1 MKNFLIKLFSSA
13 IKNFNKFLVAIPKKQ
28 YTIMHNFDFKSIF
41 TRFFSLDAMEVKKLL
56 LSGFLFAMLIGSYSV
71 VHELQ
76 NIVFSALVG
85 VSNVPVAKLITLGL
99 LFPWIFIDAYLADRV
114 RRISL
119 LKLYICMWIFLGL
132 FLLFVVP
139 FDKINAESLPFLTL
153 GEKAASWTF
162 FMFSEGYMVFL
173 VSTFWAFVNSINSPK
188 SSERIYGFI
197 VSCSKIGGIVS
208 VYLAHCIMKGFFDT
222 ALGCTTDI
230 QKIKLVITCA
240 ITMLFVALL
249 TLSLAT
255 KLFKRSV
262 FEGYLGASILSE
274 KISKTGI
281 FLGLRLILQNRYV
294 LGIFGLIFCLE
305 LITEFISFQRV
316 ILLVSSS
323 AKLKSAGSINSVSQ
337 IAGSSYIQILYMHFV
352 GFLLSVFLTNG
363 VMRTLGTAKALL
375 IMPLVTAILLGF
387 YIFNTH
393 FIIYAY
399 VILHA
404 LSYSLNTPIR
414 ESLYIITS
422 RDIQLKSKFVLDA
435 FAIKGAKA
443 ITNAFNYFS
452 SNVATKVGMF
462 LVLLC
467 NDIFISIVCAA
478 WIFIAYGM
486 GAKYSVSIKENKIIT

>member
-1 MKNFLIKLFSSA
+1 MKVPIIKRLSSIAGESASTLKNISKKLYVTTRGFNFKHLF
-13 IKNFNKFLVAIPKKQ
+13 V
-28 YTIMHNFDFKSIF
+28 
-41 TRFFSLDAMEVKKLL
+41 RFFSLNAIEGKKLL

-85 VSNVPVAKLITLGL
+85 VKNVPLAKLTTLGL

-119 LKLYICMWIFLGL
+119 LKLYICMWIALGL
-132 FLLFVVP
+132 LLLFVVP
-139 FDKINAESLPFLTL
+139 FDKMNAESLPFLTFR
-153 GEKAASWTF
+153 EKAASWTF

-173 VSTFWAFVNSINSPK
+173 VSTFWAFVNSINNPK

-197 VSCSKIGGIVS
+197 VSCSKIGGMIS
-208 VYLAHCIMKGFFDT
+208 VYVAHCIMKGFFDQM
-222 ALGCTTDI
+222 LGCTTDI
-230 QKIKLVITCA
+230 QKIKLVITYA
-240 ITMLFVALL
+240 ITMLFTALI
-249 TLSLAT
+249 TLLIAT
-255 KLFKRSV
+255 KLFKRNV
-262 FEGYLGASILSE
+262 FEGYLGTSILSE

-281 FLGLRLILQNRYV
+281 FLGVRLILHNRYV

-305 LITEFISFQRV
+305 LITEFVSFQRI

-323 AKLKSAGSINSVSQ
+323 IKLKSTGSINSVSQ
-337 IAGSSYIQILYMHFV
+337 IASGSYIQILYMHFV
-352 GFLLSVFLTNG
+352 GFLLSIFLTNG

-375 IMPLVTAILLGF
+375 IMPLITAVLLGF
-387 YIFNTH
+387 YIFNAH

-443 ITNAFNYFS
+443 ITNIFNYFS
-452 SNVATKVGMF
+452 SNIATKVGTF
-462 LVLLC
+462 LVLLS
-467 NDIFISIVCAA
+467 NDIFISIACAL
-478 WIFIAYGM
+478 WIFIAYKM
-486 GAKYSVSIKENKIIT
+486 GAKYSTSIKDNRIIT